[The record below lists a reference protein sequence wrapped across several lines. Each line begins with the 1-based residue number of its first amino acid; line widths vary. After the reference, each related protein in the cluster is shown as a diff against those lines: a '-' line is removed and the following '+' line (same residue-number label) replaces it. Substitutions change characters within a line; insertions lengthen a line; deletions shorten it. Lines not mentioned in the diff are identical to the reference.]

1 MTTLDPMA
9 THAEPPP
16 LERLQSLVHEQAG
29 PAQEWRT
36 KLPTLRAQTAATLI
50 VLEELARTPPTI
62 PLSEREYAAVVLAA
76 PTRDWT
82 EDVAD
87 RLRKALPSGA
97 QVDLG
102 APGEGLRDG
111 QPLTGFTVRCQ
122 ISLPG
127 VRGAKATEQV
137 RAALANMEGL
147 EIDYSEPLDLV
158 VVSPSG

>member
-1 MTTLDPMA
+1 ML
-9 THAEPPP
+9 
-16 LERLQSLVHEQAG
+16 G
-29 PAQEWRT
+29 
-36 KLPTLRAQTAATLI
+36 
-50 VLEELARTPPTI
+50 ELARTSPVTRVP
-62 PLSEREYAAVVLAA
+62 ERGYADLVFAA
-76 PTRDWT
+76 PTKEWA

-87 RLRKALPSGA
+87 RLRRTLPSTV

-102 APGEGLRDG
+102 AAGDGLRDG

-122 ISLPG
+122 VSLPG
-127 VRGAKATEQV
+127 MRGAKATEQV

>member
-1 MTTLDPMA
+1 MTTLDSMA
-9 THAEPPP
+9 THAEPSP
-16 LERLQSLVHEQAG
+16 LERLQSLVHAQAG
-29 PAQEWRT
+29 LAREWRT
-36 KLPTLRAQTAATLI
+36 KLPTLRAQSSATLA
-50 VLEELARTPPTI
+50 VLGELARTPPTT
-62 PLSEREYAAVVLAA
+62 PLPEREYADVVLAA
-76 PTRDWT
+76 PTKEWA
-82 EDVAD
+82 EDVAA
-87 RLRKALPSGA
+87 RLRNALHSGV

-102 APGEGLRDG
+102 APGDGLRDG

-122 ISLPG
+122 VSLPG

>member
-1 MTTLDPMA
+1 MTTLDSMV
-9 THAEPPP
+9 TRAEPSS

-29 PAQEWRT
+29 PAREWRA
-36 KLPTLRAQTAATLI
+36 KLPTLRAQSSATLV
-50 VLEELARTPPTI
+50 VLEELARTPPTA
-62 PLSEREYAAVVLAA
+62 PRPEREYAAVVLAA
-76 PTRDWT
+76 PTKDWA

-87 RLRKALPSGA
+87 RLRNALPSGT

-122 ISLPG
+122 VSLPG
-127 VRGAKATEQV
+127 VRGAKATEQL
-137 RAALANMEGL
+137 RAALANMGGL
-147 EIDYSEPLDLV
+147 EIAYSERLNLF

>member
-1 MTTLDPMA
+1 MTTLNSMA
-9 THAEPPP
+9 TRAEPSP
-16 LERLQSLVHEQAG
+16 LERLQSLVHEHAG
-29 PAQEWRT
+29 PAREWQA
-36 KLPTLRAQTAATLI
+36 KLPTLRAQSAATLV
-50 VLEELARTPPTI
+50 VLEELARTPPTA
-62 PLSEREYAAVVLAA
+62 PLPNREYAAIVLAA
-76 PTRDWT
+76 PTKNWA

-87 RLRKALPSGA
+87 RLRNALPSGT

-102 APGEGLRDG
+102 APGEGLLDG

-122 ISLPG
+122 VWLPG

-147 EIDYSEPLDLV
+147 EIIYSERLDLV